1 MSTAAPTRNSPTRPA
16 TASTP
21 ASPQT
26 GPGAPPATS
35 TGPAVEITDL
45 VKTFGSLRAVDGID
59 LTVRPGEI
67 VAFLG
72 PNGAGKST
80 TLDII
85 LGFTAADTGTIRLFG
100 STPAQ
105 AARQMRTG
113 AILQEGGLLPD
124 YTVGQTITVVAAMR
138 GARHDI
144 AAVARL
150 AGITPILHRKVAKCS
165 GGERQRLRLA
175 LALLGNPDLMV
186 LDEPTAGMDVT
197 ARRAFWAAIRER
209 AAGDRAVLFATHY
222 LQEAADFADRIIIIS
237 HGRIVAAGSV
247 DEVRALGEGTTI
259 TATWPGLAG
268 AAQLHEALAEVGP
281 AILEARVHGEH
292 LEIRTSAPDDVA
304 RLLLTRTPSHHLG
317 ITALSL
323 DEVFAELVHSPAE
336 DRPEEPAQAA

>member
-1 MSTAAPTRNSPTRPA
+1 MSTTAPTRNSPAHPA

-21 ASPQT
+21 ASTQA

-35 TGPAVEITDL
+35 TGPAVEITGL

-85 LGFTAADTGTIRLFG
+85 LGFTAADTGTARVFG
-100 STPAQ
+100 AAPAQ
-105 AARQMRTG
+105 AARRMRTG

-124 YTVGQTITVVAAMR
+124 YTVSQTISIVAAMR

-150 AGITPILHRKVAKCS
+150 AGITPILRRKVAKCS

-197 ARRAFWAAIRER
+197 ARRTFWAAIRER
-209 AAGDRAVLFATHY
+209 AAGDKAVLFATHY

-247 DEVRALGEGTTI
+247 DEVRALGQGTTI

-268 AAQLHEALAEVGP
+268 AAQLREALAEVGP

-304 RLLLTRTPSHHLG
+304 RLLLTRTPCHHLG
-317 ITALSL
+317 ITVLSL

-336 DRPEEPAQAA
+336 DRAEDPAQAA